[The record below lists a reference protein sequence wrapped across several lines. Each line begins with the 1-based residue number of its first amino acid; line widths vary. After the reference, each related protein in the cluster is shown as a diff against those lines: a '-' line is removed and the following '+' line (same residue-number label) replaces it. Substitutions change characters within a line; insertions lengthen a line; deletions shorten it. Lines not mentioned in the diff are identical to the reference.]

1 MTLDQQCWQA
11 SGKYGPP
18 TYTQEYADFV
28 STEPAQSAANG
39 YVNPSLFAD
48 INHRA
53 KVASFPKMML
63 HPKGAPRLVIKY

>member
-18 TYTQEYADFV
+18 TYTQDYDQMVLVMCECDV
-28 STEPAQSAANG
+28 PAPQTIS
-39 YVNPSLFAD
+39 SEHAD

-53 KVASFPKMML
+53 KVAALPKMML
-63 HPKGAPRLVIKY
+63 HPKGAPRLVTKY